1 MYTSTRKKLNID
13 ASEAIIRGISEEG
26 GLFIFHH
33 IKPFLFNKN
42 FSLLSYQEM
51 AEKIL
56 TFYLNDFTNEEIKQV
71 IAKTYTA
78 VNFKNKIIGMKNL
91 KEFSFL
97 ELYHGPTLSF
107 KDMALTMLPNLIEV
121 AKVKQNDCLE
131 TLILT
136 ALLVILV
143 GQH

>member
-13 ASEAIIRGISEEG
+13 ASEAIIRGISDEG

-78 VNFKNKIIGMKNL
+78 VNFKNKIIGISWSYPI
-91 KEFSFL
+91 F
-97 ELYHGPTLSF
+97 
-107 KDMALTMLPNLIEV
+107 
-121 AKVKQNDCLE
+121 
-131 TLILT
+131 
-136 ALLVILV
+136 
-143 GQH
+143 

>member
-1 MYTSTRKKLNID
+1 MYTSTRKKITIQATEPINRR
-13 ASEAIIRGISEEG
+13 IREEG
-26 GLFIFHH
+26 RHFIFHH

-56 TFYLNDFTNEEIKQV
+56 TFYLNDSTNEEIKQV

-97 ELYHGPTLSF
+97 
-107 KDMALTMLPNLIEV
+107 
-121 AKVKQNDCLE
+121 
-131 TLILT
+131 
-136 ALLVILV
+136 
-143 GQH
+143 

>member
-51 AEKIL
+51 A
-56 TFYLNDFTNEEIKQV
+56 
-71 IAKTYTA
+71 
-78 VNFKNKIIGMKNL
+78 MK
-91 KEFSFL
+91 KF
-97 ELYHGPTLSF
+97 
-107 KDMALTMLPNLIEV
+107 
-121 AKVKQNDCLE
+121 
-131 TLILT
+131 
-136 ALLVILV
+136 
-143 GQH
+143 